1 MPSKASE
8 QLFSKKKIIF
18 SWVGHL
24 VKKFFFIDNL
34 GHNMLALCDLRKY
47 KKWFLSAPLSML
59 MFVEHRHSST
69 ALVGLQH

>member
-24 VKKFFFIDNL
+24 VKIFFFIDNH

-47 KKWFLSAPLSML
+47 KEMISLRSPFNVDVCGAP
-59 MFVEHRHSST
+59 T
-69 ALVGLQH
+69 